1 MIRKPAVAGLFY
13 ESNPASLK
21 KRIKWCFQHTLGPGK
36 LPIKGHKH
44 NIMGMIV
51 PHAGYVY
58 SGPVAAHAY
67 YQLVE
72 DGYPDTF
79 VILCPNHTGMGSG
92 VSTMV
97 KGEWE
102 TPLGSVEID
111 QELASF
117 MVSKSSIIDTNP
129 QAHSQEHSCEVHLPF
144 LQYFE
149 SDFKIVPV
157 SMWMQDEETSLEI
170 GESIAAAA
178 KELKRNIVII
188 ASTDFTHY
196 QPQKIAAHNDHLL
209 LEAIARLDESQM
221 YALIRQHN
229 ISMCGYGPVA
239 AASIASKILGA
250 RSAEILKYATSGDIT
265 GDHSSVVGYG
275 SLLFK

>member
-21 KRIKWCFQHTLGPGK
+21 KRIQWCFQHTLGPGK
-36 LPIKGHKH
+36 IPVRGNKH
-44 NIMGMIV
+44 NIRGMVV

-67 YQLVE
+67 YQLIE

-79 VILCPNHTGMGSG
+79 VILCPNHTGRGSG
-92 VSTMV
+92 VSAMV

-111 QELASF
+111 QELASL

-157 SMWMQDEETSLEI
+157 SMWMQDEETSLEM
-170 GESIAAAA
+170 GQSIATAAQ
-178 KELKRNIVII
+178 ELKRNIVII

-196 QPQKIAAHNDHLL
+196 QPQEIASRNDHLL

-221 YALIRQHN
+221 YTLIRQHN

-239 AASIASKILGA
+239 AAIIASKILGA
-250 RSAEILKYATSGDIT
+250 SSAEILKYATSGDIT
-265 GDHSSVVGYG
+265 GDYSSVVGYG